1 MNINELKRVSV
12 GMVNTP
18 LEFMP
23 NLTEHL
29 GGGKLYIKRDDLSGL
44 ALGGNKTR
52 KLDYIVKHALDNGY
66 TTLMTYGGVQ
76 TNHGRL
82 TIAAAIKYG
91 LKSILVLKG
100 AKPDY
105 MSGNLLLD
113 RLMGTE
119 IHFVD
124 TTSLE
129 GEPDKDAKAKAYLR
143 ECADKIIAEK
153 EANGEKVLDIPIGG
167 QTIIGS
173 AGYIMAARELMEQ
186 MEKDNIKADY
196 VVCGYGSTGTF
207 AGLWAGAKY
216 YNAPFKVIGV
226 TIEPDYVDPQVTA
239 DFINEI
245 SEFYE
250 MDFKCEA
257 SDLDI
262 MAGPENKP
270 YGGIGYNTPD
280 KNTWEYIKLMA
291 EKEAVILDPCYTGK
305 VFYGFCDM
313 VKKGIIEKDKN
324 AVFVNTGGSPGLW
337 TKEQLDFAQSV
348 LWEEYEPKEIY
359 KL

>member
-1 MNINELKRVSV
+1 MKIEEIKKVRV
-12 GMVNTP
+12 GITDTP
-18 LEFMP
+18 IEYMP
-23 NLTEHL
+23 YITEYL

-52 KLDYIVKHALDNGY
+52 KLDYIVKYALDNGY

-82 TIAAAIKYG
+82 TVAAAKKFG

-119 IHFVD
+119 LYFVD

-129 GEPDKDAKAKAYLR
+129 GDIDKDKKAKAFLK
-143 ECADKIIAEK
+143 ECSEKIIAEK
-153 EANGEKVLDIPIGG
+153 EKHGEKVLDIPVGG
-167 QTIIGS
+167 QTVIGA
-173 AGYIMAARELMEQ
+173 AGYIQAVKEIMEQ
-186 MEKDNIKADY
+186 MEASNTKIDY

-216 YNAPFKVIGV
+216 YNAPFKVVGV
-226 TIEPDYVDPQVTA
+226 TIEPDYVDPNETA
-239 DFINEI
+239 DFINQI
-245 SEFYE
+245 SDFY
-250 MDFKCEA
+250 DFGFKCTA
-257 SDLDI
+257 DDLDI
-262 MAGPENKP
+262 EAGPADHP
-270 YGGIGYNTPD
+270 YGGTGYNMPD
-280 KNTWEYIKLMA
+280 EITWDYVKLMA
-291 EKEAVILDPCYTGK
+291 DKEAIILDPCYTGK
-305 VFYGFCDM
+305 VFYGFADM
-313 VKKGIIEKDKN
+313 VKSGKIEKDKN
-324 AVFVNTGGSPGLW
+324 SLFINTGGAPGLW
-337 TKEQLDFAQSV
+337 GKEQLDFANE
-348 LWEEYEPKEIY
+348 LFWKDYEVGGVM